1 MRIGTRTTVGRISVV
16 ITSFNQKLYLQEA
29 IESVLNQTL
38 EPYEI
43 IICDDASTDGS
54 REVIECYEQR
64 YPGLVKVVLQ
74 RKNIG
79 ISGNRSSGIERAEG
93 DLVSWLDGDDR
104 FKPRKLELEL
114 KTFLRDPGVR
124 WVYSQVEV
132 VNENGKKLRLRYDEP
147 PEGYIFNDVVKML
160 GRAPRNQL
168 VNMQALSRIGFWKE
182 DMCLYEDFELCLR
195 LAKSYKT
202 AYCPQPLVEYRI
214 HPLGIHNVAK
224 KAHIDNLGKLFR
236 HFQEMISDYP
246 IEQRSELEKL
256 LLHRISVVSGQEV
269 DFRRVKFAE
278 PWRKFFARFLHK
290 SRF

>member
-1 MRIGTRTTVGRISVV
+1 MRIGTHTTVGRISVV
-16 ITSFNQKLYLQEA
+16 ITSFNQKVYLQEA

-38 EPYEI
+38 ELYEI

-64 YPGLVKVVLQ
+64 YPGLVKAVLQ

-79 ISGNRSSGIERAEG
+79 VSGNRSSGLERAEG

-195 LAKSYKT
+195 LAKNYKT

-214 HPLGIHNVAK
+214 HPFGIHNVAK
-224 KAHIDNLGKLFR
+224 KAHIDNFGKLFR

-278 PWRKFFARFLHK
+278 SWRKFFARFLHK